1 MSPQG
6 SATNVARGGVYK
18 GRDPASPNPSGFPTK
33 GVTTPQKAQPAPCAY
48 GWTSH
53 VTLLG
58 FVRRPR
64 RLFSTPCGP
73 WAIGPVERRGLH
85 VGTPARHIQ
94 GIYWLFTYMLIHIY
108 TYIYNHQHRDNYI
121 PFYTIL
127 SFYTIHIWV
136 YTINN
141 TWVWTYVIRKPIMAG
156 GTPRSSSHG
165 MSFLWIKHEKLIG
178 ADVHFEPFSYACI
191 YFIHLHMYKL

>member
-1 MSPQG
+1 MIWANPLDESHLLHILPHVVHCRIETRQKGPNWIALLFRAARHCGSTGFTRYPVSPQG

-18 GRDPASPNPSGFPTK
+18 GRDPASPNPSGFPTR

-64 RLFSTPCGP
+64 RLFSTPCGT

-85 VGTPARHIQ
+85 AGTPARHIQ
-94 GIYWLFTYMLIHIY
+94 GIYWLFTYI
-108 TYIYNHQHRDNYI
+108 YIYLV
-121 PFYTIL
+121 T
-127 SFYTIHIWV
+127 
-136 YTINN
+136 
-141 TWVWTYVIRKPIMAG
+141 
-156 GTPRSSSHG
+156 
-165 MSFLWIKHEKLIG
+165 
-178 ADVHFEPFSYACI
+178 
-191 YFIHLHMYKL
+191 